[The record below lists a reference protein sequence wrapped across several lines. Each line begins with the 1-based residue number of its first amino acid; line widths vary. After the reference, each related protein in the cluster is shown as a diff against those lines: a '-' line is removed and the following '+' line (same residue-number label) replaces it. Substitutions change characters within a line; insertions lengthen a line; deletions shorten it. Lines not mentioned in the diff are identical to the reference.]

1 MSLKIMPQS
10 CSNPTQNPEDLS
22 IISMS
27 IGGGEHEASSI
38 EAGMSVAK
46 ANEERLDILGKWR
59 FM

>member
-1 MSLKIMPQS
+1 
-10 CSNPTQNPEDLS
+10 
-22 IISMS
+22 MS
-27 IGGGEHEASSI
+27 IDGGEHEASSI